1 MEAALTVDEVAKILQ
16 VHPNTIYN
24 AIKSKRLKSFRVGEG
39 RGAVHRIW
47 PKDLKKF
54 SEEADH
60 PTPPDP
66 EPTPRLEVVSK

>member
-1 MEAALTVDEVAKILQ
+1 MEAALTVDEVAMILR

-47 PKDLKKF
+47 PKDLKEF
-54 SEEADH
+54 SEDPSPA
-60 PTPPDP
+60 PDAP
-66 EPTPRLEVVSK
+66 QLEVAS

>member
-16 VHPNTIYN
+16 VHPNTLYN

-47 PKDLKKF
+47 PKDLEEF
-54 SEEADH
+54 SEEPDPK
-60 PTPPDP
+60 PTP
-66 EPTPRLEVVSK
+66 TLEVASE